1 MLKNN
6 KGFTLV
12 ELLAIVVILAIIMVL
27 AAPSMTKQIAK
38 KEETNQ
44 TILDEKISNAAKIYA
59 AKYYSE
65 KIVNCTDT
73 NRDNP
78 CVEFNLNDLEQD
90 GLINLKDKCSK
101 KDSDG
106 NEMLKNAN
114 SRYKIRIYIKDDNIF
129 YDFDDVDDND
139 MDCASSNIGN

>member
-1 MLKNN
+1 MLKNK

-38 KEETNQ
+38 KEETDQ

-65 KIVNCTDT
+65 KIVNCTYT

-106 NEMLKNAN
+106 KEILKNAN
-114 SRYKIRIYIKDDNIF
+114 SSYKISVYIKEDKIF
-129 YDFDDVDDND
+129 YDFDAIKDD
-139 MDCASSNIGN
+139 DCASSNIGS

>member
-1 MLKNN
+1 MKNN
-6 KGFTLV
+6 YGFTLI
-12 ELLAIVVILAIIMVL
+12 ELLAIVVILGVIIAV
-27 AAPSMTKQIAK
+27 AAPNMTKQINK
-38 KEETNQ
+38 KEETDQ

-65 KIVNCTDT
+65 KIVNCTYT

-78 CVEFNLNDLEQD
+78 CVAFDLNDLEQD

-106 NEMLKNAN
+106 KEILKNAN
-114 SRYKIRIYIKDDNIF
+114 SSHKISVYIKENKIF
-129 YDFDDVDDND
+129 YDFDDIKDD
-139 MDCASSNIGN
+139 DCASSNIGS

>member
-38 KEETNQ
+38 KEETDQ

-65 KIVNCTDT
+65 KIINCISIGSCDINFT
-73 NRDNP
+73 
-78 CVEFNLNDLEQD
+78 LNDLEQD
-90 GLINLKDKCSK
+90 GLINLKDKCSDAMDK
-101 KDSDG
+101 NISIARGADG
-106 NEMLKNAN
+106 
-114 SRYKIRIYIKDDNIF
+114 IKYN
-129 YDFDDVDDND
+129 YDAIKTD
-139 MDCASSNIGN
+139 DCASSNIEKK

>member
-1 MLKNN
+1 MLKNK

-38 KEETNQ
+38 KEETDQ

-65 KIVNCTDT
+65 KIVNLPTCTENCNINFT
-73 NRDNP
+73 
-78 CVEFNLNDLEQD
+78 LNDLEQD
-90 GLINLKDKCSK
+90 GLINLKDKCTGK
-101 KDSDG
+101 I
-106 NEMLKNAN
+106 NE
-114 SRYKIRIYIKDDNIF
+114 KIRISYGSSIEYNYDDIKDD
-129 YDFDDVDDND
+129 
-139 MDCASSNIGN
+139 DCASSNIGNN

>member
-38 KEETNQ
+38 KDETDQ

-65 KIVNCTDT
+65 KIVNLPTCTENCEIKFT
-73 NRDNP
+73 
-78 CVEFNLNDLEQD
+78 LNDLEQD
-90 GLINLKDKCSK
+90 GLINLKDKCSNAM
-101 KDSDG
+101 D
-106 NEMLKNAN
+106 KNISIVREA
-114 SRYKIRIYIKDDNIF
+114 SGIKYDYKYINNKGGEAL
-129 YDFDDVDDND
+129 DDVIIN
-139 MDCASSNIGN
+139 DCASEKIGNN